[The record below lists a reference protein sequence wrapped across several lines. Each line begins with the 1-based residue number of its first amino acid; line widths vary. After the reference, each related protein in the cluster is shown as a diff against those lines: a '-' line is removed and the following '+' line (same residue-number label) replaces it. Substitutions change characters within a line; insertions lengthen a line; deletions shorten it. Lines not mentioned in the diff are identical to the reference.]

1 MTSVFLTSG
10 WAFYDHLISPIPH
23 GKLFSWH
30 AVLMPFQIL
39 SNGFQLRLV

>member
-10 WAFYDHLISPIPH
+10 WAFYDYLISPIPH
-23 GKLFSWH
+23 GKLLVGMLF
-30 AVLMPFQIL
+30 LMPFQIL